1 LLVAENING
10 YLLPAPNVLITS
22 RKKPLSSTTK
32 IMDNGNKPTD
42 EGYLS
47 NIEDIEADLIRKND
61 PIAAKYLRK
70 ILGAREL
77 IHGESRNCLWL
88 LGAEP
93 KDIRASKEL
102 SKRVA
107 AVKKFRESST
117 KKQTIKD
124 AERPSEFQEI
134 RQPKENFLAIPRI
147 TSEDRAYV
155 PMAFL
160 DKDTIINDKISFI
173 ANCDLV
179 TFGFLNSSVFNCWN
193 KAVSGRTRNDT
204 LLSNTITYNN
214 FPFPKLSDKESESLT
229 DAAQEILQ
237 ARLNFPESSL
247 ADLYD
252 SNSMPSALA
261 VAHGNLNGLVIAA
274 YGLPKNANQSQIL
287 EKLFKLYSEAN
298 SQVSLL

>member
-1 LLVAENING
+1 
-10 YLLPAPNVLITS
+10 
-22 RKKPLSSTTK
+22 
-32 IMDNGNKPTD
+32 M
-42 EGYLS
+42 
-47 NIEDIEADLIRKND
+47 
-61 PIAAKYLRK
+61 
-70 ILGAREL
+70 
-77 IHGESRNCLWL
+77 
-88 LGAEP
+88 
-93 KDIRASKEL
+93 
-102 SKRVA
+102 A

-117 KKQTIKD
+117 KKQTVRD
-124 AERPSEFQEI
+124 ADRPSEFQEI
-134 RQPKENFLAIPRI
+134 RQPEENFLAIPRI

-179 TFGFLNSSVFNCWN
+179 TFGLLNSSVFNCWN

-214 FPFPKLSDKESESLT
+214 FPFPELSDKESKSLA

-237 ARLNFPESSL
+237 VRLNFPESSL

-252 SNSMPSALA
+252 SNSMPSSLA
-261 VAHGNLNGLVIAA
+261 VAHGNLNSLVLLT

-287 EKLFKLYSEAN
+287 EKLFKLYSEA
-298 SQVSLL
+298 QLQESLL